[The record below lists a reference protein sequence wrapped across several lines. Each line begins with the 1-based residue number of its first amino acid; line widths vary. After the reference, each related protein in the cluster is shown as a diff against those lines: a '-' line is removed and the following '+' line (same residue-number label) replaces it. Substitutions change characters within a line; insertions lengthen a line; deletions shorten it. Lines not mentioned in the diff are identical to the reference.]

1 MADLSLYRDAA
12 TMGKFRQ
19 LSDSLA
25 VVFIGGSRISRHD
38 EIEPGE
44 DGAAHPLVVRA
55 FIENEPARHRR
66 TSGCRPSQPRI
77 TLETFRKFAT
87 GTTQKFAVEPD
98 DDRGARY
105 LGRILAEVRETYL
118 SRA

>member
-1 MADLSLYRDAA
+1 MANLSLYRDAV

-19 LSDSLA
+19 RSDSLA

-38 EIEPGE
+38 EVESREHGF
-44 DGAAHPLVVRA
+44 AHPIVVWA

-66 TSGCRPSQPRI
+66 ISGCRPSQPRI

-98 DDRGARY
+98 DDR
-105 LGRILAEVRETYL
+105 
-118 SRA
+118 